1 MSYSHD
7 NNLRDLDPEARGYK
21 SKYERDE
28 DAFDEIRA
36 DEQRHEEEREEEDD
50 DR

>member
-28 DAFDEIRA
+28 EAFDEMEA
-36 DEQRHEEEREEEDD
+36 DEDRHKERDEDND
-50 DR
+50 

>member
-7 NNLRDLDPEARGYK
+7 TNIRDLDPEARGYK

-28 DAFDEIRA
+28 DAFDEMEA
-36 DEQRHEEEREEEDD
+36 DEDRHKERDEDND
-50 DR
+50 

>member
-7 NNLRDLDPEARGYK
+7 TNLRDLDPEARGYK

-28 DAFDEIRA
+28 EAFDEMEA
-36 DEQRHEEEREEEDD
+36 DEDRHKERDEDND
-50 DR
+50 

>member
-7 NNLRDLDPEARGYK
+7 TNLRDLEPEARGYK

-28 DAFDEIRA
+28 EAFDEMEA
-36 DEQRHEEEREEEDD
+36 DEDRHKERDEDND
-50 DR
+50 

>member
-7 NNLRDLDPEARGYK
+7 TNLRDLDREARGYK

-28 DAFDEIRA
+28 EAFDEMEA
-36 DEQRHEEEREEEDD
+36 DEDRHKERDEDND
-50 DR
+50 

>member
-7 NNLRDLDPEARGYK
+7 TNLRDLDPEARGYK

-28 DAFDEIRA
+28 EAFDDMEA
-36 DEQRHEEEREEEDD
+36 DEDRHKERDEDND
-50 DR
+50 

>member
-7 NNLRDLDPEARGYK
+7 TNIRDLDPEARGYK

-28 DAFDEIRA
+28 EAFDEMEA
-36 DEQRHEEEREEEDD
+36 DEERHKEGEEKEENQ
-50 DR
+50 